1 MRKCGCRSCN
11 RIASNKPAQQ
21 QAAGADLAA
30 KRGDK
35 PKAELRGAS
44 KQMENTMSKKEL
56 EELAST
62 KHKGKPSHKK
72 KQS

>member
-1 MRKCGCRSCN
+1 MKGVLN
-11 RIASNKPAQQ
+11 MPAKSKVQQ
-21 QAAGADLAA
+21 QAAGAALAA

-35 PKAELRGAS
+35 AKAELRGAS